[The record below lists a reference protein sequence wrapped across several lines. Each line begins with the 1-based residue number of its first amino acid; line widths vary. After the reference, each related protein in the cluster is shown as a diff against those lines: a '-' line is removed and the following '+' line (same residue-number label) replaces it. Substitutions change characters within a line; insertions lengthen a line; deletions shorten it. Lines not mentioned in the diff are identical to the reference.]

1 MFLVAGLGNPGKEYQ
16 GTRHN
21 VGFMAADEI
30 YRRFTFGEFRSK
42 FQALVTDG
50 EIAGEKIL
58 LLKPQTFMNLSGNAV
73 QEACQFYKIPPK
85 QVIIIHDDM
94 DLPVGMIKAKIG
106 GGTAGHNG
114 LKSISA
120 ALGPDYGRIRIGIGH
135 PVEKNQVVDWVLSTF
150 SKNDTQKIDKV
161 LDLIA
166 ENIETYIRKDCAAFA
181 SLIGEKVNGL

>member
-30 YRRFTFGEFRSK
+30 YRRFSFDEFKSK
-42 FQALVTDG
+42 FQALVADG

-58 LLKPQTFMNLSGNAV
+58 LMKPQTFMNLSGNAV
-73 QEACQFYKIPPK
+73 QEACRFYKITPL
-85 QVIIIHDDM
+85 QVIVIHDDM
-94 DLPVGMIKAKIG
+94 DLPVGMLKAKVG

-114 LKSISA
+114 LKSISSA
-120 ALGPDYGRIRIGIGH
+120 IGAEYGRIRVGVGR
-135 PVEKNQVVDWVLSTF
+135 PVDKSQVVDWVLSCF
-150 SKNDTQKIDKV
+150 SKNDQQKIDKV

-166 ENIETYIRKDCAAFA
+166 ENIETYIKKDGATFA

>member
-30 YRRFTFGEFRSK
+30 YRRFAFGEYKSK
-42 FQALVTDG
+42 FQALIADG
-50 EIAGEKIL
+50 QIAEERVL
-58 LLKPQTFMNLSGNAV
+58 LVKPQTFMNLSGNAIV
-73 QEACQFYKIPPK
+73 EVCKFYKILPA

-94 DLPVGMIKAKIG
+94 DLPVGALKTKIG

-114 LKSISA
+114 LKSITA
-120 ALGPDYGRIRIGIGH
+120 AIGSDYGRIRVGVGR
-135 PVEKNQVVDWVLSTF
+135 PVDKSQVADWVLSRF
-150 SKNDTQKIDKV
+150 SKQDEEKIHKV
-161 LDLIA
+161 LDLIT
-166 ENIETYIRKDCAAFA
+166 ENIETYIKKDCAAFA

>member
-21 VGFMAADEI
+21 IGFMAADEI
-30 YRRFTFGEFRSK
+30 YRRFSFGEYKSK
-42 FQALVTDG
+42 FQALVADG
-50 EIAGEKIL
+50 KIADERVL
-58 LLKPQTFMNLSGNAV
+58 LIKPQTFMNLSGNAV
-73 QEACQFYKIPPK
+73 EEACKFYKILPS
-85 QVIIIHDDM
+85 QVIVIHDDM
-94 DLPVGMIKAKIG
+94 DLPVGMLKAKIG

-120 ALGPDYGRIRIGIGH
+120 AIGADYGRIRVGIGH
-135 PVEKNQVVDWVLSTF
+135 PLEKGQVVDWVLSRF
-150 SKNDTQKIDKV
+150 SKQDKEKIDKV